1 MYFQEIIL
9 ILQRYWADKG
19 CLIGQPTSEEVG
31 AGTFNP
37 LTFFGVLRDGEWKVA
52 YVEPSRRPTDG
63 RYGENP
69 NRLFQHYQFQ
79 VVIKPSPP
87 DIQQV
92 YLRSLSALGIEIE
105 KHDIRFVEDDWQS
118 PSLGAFGVGWEVWI
132 DGMEI
137 TQFTYFQQMAGRELK
152 SIPVEITYGLER
164 IGMFLQGKDNVFDL
178 EWAPGLKY
186 GDLHK
191 RDEFEFSKFS
201 FEEADTQL
209 HREWFREYEKEGWRL
224 VEKGLALPAYQF
236 VLKMS
241 HTFNLL
247 DARRTISPTER
258 VNYINRIRKLAEKC
272 AEVYLGDE
280 NGKKNGGK
288 D

>member
-9 ILQRYWADKG
+9 TLQRYWADKG

-37 LTFFGVLRDGEWKVA
+37 LTFFGVLREGEWKVA

-258 VNYINRIRKLAEKC
+258 VNYIKRIRKLAEKC
-272 AEVYLGDE
+272 AEIYLGDG
-280 NGKKNGGK
+280 NGKKDGGK

>member
-9 ILQRYWADKG
+9 TLQRYWADKG

-37 LTFFGVLRDGEWKVA
+37 LTFFGVLREGEWKVA

-105 KHDIRFVEDDWQS
+105 NGAILTDRRMKTSVEGIYAAGDVTGHYLLAHVATREGIVSAENATGSEIEIDYSAVPVTIYTFPEISRVGISEDEANSRGIEVKTGRF
-118 PSLGAFGVGWEVWI
+118 PFA
-132 DGMEI
+132 
-137 TQFTYFQQMAGRELK
+137 AN
-152 SIPVEITYGLER
+152 
-164 IGMFLQGKDNVFDL
+164 GK
-178 EWAPGLKY
+178 A
-186 GDLHK
+186 
-191 RDEFEFSKFS
+191 
-201 FEEADTQL
+201 
-209 HREWFREYEKEGWRL
+209 
-224 VEKGLALPAYQF
+224 KGLGETEGF
-236 VLKMS
+236 VKWI
-241 HTFNLL
+241 
-247 DARRTISPTER
+247 ARKQD
-258 VNYINRIRKLAEKC
+258 NRILGLHVIGPHATELVSSGVVAIQNGLTIDDFVSSIFPHPTLSESVHESAE
-272 AEVYLGDE
+272 AVLGE
-280 NGKKNGGK
+280 AIHLK
-288 D
+288 

>member
-1 MYFQEIIL
+1 MYI
-9 ILQRYWADKG
+9 
-19 CLIGQPTSEEVG
+19 
-31 AGTFNP
+31 
-37 LTFFGVLRDGEWKVA
+37 
-52 YVEPSRRPTDG
+52 
-63 RYGENP
+63 
-69 NRLFQHYQFQ
+69 FQHYQFQ

-258 VNYINRIRKLAEKC
+258 VNYIKRIRKLAEKC
-272 AEVYLGDE
+272 AEIYLGDG
-280 NGKKNGGK
+280 NGKKDGGK

>member
-9 ILQRYWADKG
+9 TLQRYWADKG

-37 LTFFGVLRDGEWKVA
+37 LTFFGVLREGEWKVA

-258 VNYINRIRKLAEKC
+258 VNYIKRIRKLAEKC
-272 AEVYLGDE
+272 AEIYLGDE
-280 NGKKNGGK
+280 NGKKDGGK